1 MLWSKVC
8 AMSRPSRILFPRT
21 QRQAEALGERL
32 KAARL
37 RRRMSEAE
45 LAERAFVSRPTIRR
59 LEAGDLAVSVAVLMR
74 VLEVLALGD
83 DIDRVAE
90 HDELGHRPRFSRSTG
105 QRPEHGS
112 GARAE
117 SWARPRGVD
126 H

>member
-1 MLWSKVC
+1 MLWSNVC

-45 LAERAFVSRPTIRR
+45 LAERAFVSRPTSRR

-90 HDELGHRPRFSRSTG
+90 HDELGHRLVDARTPRPRRSTCLLY
-105 QRPEHGS
+105 
-112 GARAE
+112 
-117 SWARPRGVD
+117 
-126 H
+126 